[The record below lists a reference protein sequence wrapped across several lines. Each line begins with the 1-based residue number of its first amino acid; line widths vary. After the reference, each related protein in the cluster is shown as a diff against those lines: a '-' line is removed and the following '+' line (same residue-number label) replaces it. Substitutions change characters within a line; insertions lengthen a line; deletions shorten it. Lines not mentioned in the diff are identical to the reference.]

1 MIYLTKVI
9 TINKGSSSID
19 EQIVLYKGDKNVEVQ
34 FVLKNNPF
42 KQKNGT
48 VSAYAT
54 YGQLIID
61 REAGPIISEVSQLSN
76 NRVIFVITGEMIDE
90 IEELGDYD
98 FQIRLFNEDQSSR
111 VTLPPIKD
119 GIRIEAPLCEEAT
132 VNTTYVNS
140 EKAVVMP
147 ANDGIMLLAADEP
160 EGIFD
165 ADGSYN
171 RTNWC
176 SGDIITDARLNKV
189 EEALYQINDNASND
203 YATEEYVDDS
213 VRNARDY
220 IESNYATTSYVDDQR
235 RATEAYVESYTDNAI
250 GRLDLSNNATESF
263 VTDSINSNNNYIETV
278 VLRDYVTDQEL
289 EDAINGIEG
298 GGNVDLTG
306 YATEAYVDQALTN
319 YPTRKEMKSTVADVV
334 ATSMPDIME
343 MSGEF
348 FASNYFT
355 EDDYKNRLC
364 KVVLFN
370 DAIVDFSNRNGELV
384 RMTLGWDKATST
396 RTITIDSILGYTET
410 YSVQADES
418 LILES
423 RKTFATD
430 DTINSILGKRNYAT
444 QDYVNEQIGDINAI
458 LDAINGEEV

>member
-76 NRVIFVITGEMIDE
+76 NRVIFVITGEMIDG

-119 GIRIEAPLCEEAT
+119 GIRIEEPLCEEAT
-132 VNTTYVNS
+132 VNATSVNS

-147 ANDGIMLLAADEP
+147 ANDGIMLLAAEP
-160 EGIFD
+160 EDIFD

-189 EEALYQINDNASND
+189 EEALYQINDNASNN
-203 YATEEYVDDS
+203 YATEEFVEDKN
-213 VRNARDY
+213 RETRDY
-220 IESNYATTSYVDDQR
+220 VESNYATTSYVDDQR
-235 RATEAYVESYTDNAI
+235 KATEAYAESYVDNAV
-250 GRLDLSNNATESF
+250 GRINLNDYAKESF
-263 VTDSINSNNNYIETV
+263 VTDSINSNNSYIESV
-278 VLRDYVTDQEL
+278 ILRDYVTDQEL

-298 GGNVDLTG
+298 GGGNLTG

-319 YPTRKEMKSTVADVV
+319 YPTHKEMKSAVKDAVNN
-334 ATSMPDIME
+334 SMPDIME
-343 MSGEF
+343 LGGDLTGDK
-348 FASNYFT
+348 FT
-355 EDDYKNRLC
+355 LDDYKNGVH
-364 KVVLFN
+364 KAVLLN
-370 DAIVDFSNRNGELV
+370 DAYLNGRYCKGELV
-384 RMTLGWDKATST
+384 RMLLAYDKATST

-410 YSVQADES
+410 YSVQADET
-418 LILES
+418 LMIES
-423 RKTFATD
+423 RKTFATE
-430 DTINSILGKRNYAT
+430 DTINSILNKRNYAT
-444 QDYVNEQIGDINAI
+444 KKELNAALGDIDAI

>member
-140 EKAVVMP
+140 EKSVVMP
-147 ANDGIMLLAADEP
+147 ANDGIMLLAAEP
-160 EGIFD
+160 EDIFD
-165 ADGSYN
+165 TDGSYN
-171 RTNWC
+171 RTNWR

-189 EEALYQINDNASND
+189 EEALYMINDNASND
-203 YATEEYVDDS
+203 YATEEFVEDRNRETRNYV
-213 VRNARDY
+213 
-220 IESNYATTSYVDDQR
+220 ESNYATTSYVDDQR
-235 RATEAYVESYTDNAI
+235 RATERYAESYTDSAI
-250 GRLDLSNNATESF
+250 GRINLNDYAKESF
-263 VTDSINSNNNYIETV
+263 VTDSINTNNRYIENVILEDYATEEYV
-278 VLRDYVTDQEL
+278 DEAIRNVEGADLTNYATKDYVTDNISHSL
-289 EDAINGIEG
+289 S
-298 GGNVDLTG
+298 G
-306 YATEAYVDQALTN
+306 YATESYVDD
-319 YPTRKEMKSTVADVV
+319 M
-334 ATSMPDIME
+334 
-343 MSGEF
+343 
-348 FASNYFT
+348 
-355 EDDYKNRLC
+355 
-364 KVVLFN
+364 
-370 DAIVDFSNRNGELV
+370 
-384 RMTLGWDKATST
+384 
-396 RTITIDSILGYTET
+396 
-410 YSVQADES
+410 
-418 LILES
+418 
-423 RKTFATD
+423 
-430 DTINSILGKRNYAT
+430 
-444 QDYVNEQIGDINAI
+444 IGDINAI

>member
-111 VTLPPIKD
+111 VTLPPVEN
-119 GIRIEAPLCEEAT
+119 GIRIEEPLCEEAT

-235 RATEAYVESYTDNAI
+235 RATEAYAESYTNNAI

-278 VLRDYVTDQEL
+278 VLKDYVTDQEL

-319 YPTRKEMKSTVADVV
+319 YPTHSEMKSTVKDV
-334 ATSMPDIME
+334 MPDIIE
-343 MSGEF
+343 INHSVFTGDEF
-348 FASNYFT
+348 AI
-355 EDDYKNRLC
+355 DDYNNYVAKS
-364 KVVLFN
+364 VLLYNTTIGF
-370 DAIVDFSNRNGELV
+370 DSYKHELVHMQLGMDYESSNRTIVVYSPRGSIFSYSI
-384 RMTLGWDKATST
+384 TKDGTIT
-396 RTITIDSILGYTET
+396 RTGI
-410 YSVQADES
+410 ES
-418 LILES
+418 
-423 RKTFATD
+423 FATQ
-430 DTINSILGKRNYAT
+430 DTINSTLSKRNYAT